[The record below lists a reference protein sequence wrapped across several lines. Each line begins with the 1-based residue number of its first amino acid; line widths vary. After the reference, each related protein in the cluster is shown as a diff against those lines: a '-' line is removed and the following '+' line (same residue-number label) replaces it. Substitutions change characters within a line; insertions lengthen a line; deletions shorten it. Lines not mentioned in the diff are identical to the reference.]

1 MLKII
6 ETNIPSATNQRLLSL
21 LKTEAKW
28 SFGHDKDIETDP
40 SRDAGL
46 TFNPYNEA
54 GPAVDENGQLLDRTQ
69 IITAYGFFI
78 YDMITSKLDQ
88 KFSSLYRMLYNIYFR
103 GITEAKFHIDIESHN
118 YWTFIYS
125 LNSNDGGLEIKINDE
140 TKFIKSIESQAI
152 VFPST
157 LYHRGVTPK
166 TEAKRYSLAFVT
178 KI

>member
-21 LKTEAKW
+21 LKTNGKW
-28 SFGHDKDIETDP
+28 SFGYDKEIETDYN
-40 SRDAGL
+40 RDAGVM
-46 TFNPYNEA
+46 FNPYNE
-54 GPAVDENGQLLDRTQ
+54 GMSTIDQGDE
-69 IITAYGFFI
+69 IINAYGFFI
-78 YDMITSKLDQ
+78 YDMIASKLDQ

-125 LNSNDGGLEIKINDE
+125 LNSNDGGLEIKINGE
-140 TKFIKSIESQAI
+140 TKFIKAVESQAI

-178 KI
+178 QI